1 MPTNNLS
8 RRKFIRGSA
17 LSATILATPPIFAI
31 QSKEDKPET
40 SNFKEARIISDPI
53 PLTDRWKLDL
63 SPAKWIWFPAGRTL
77 PNTFFHFRK
86 TINIAK
92 QIKKAKGWILGE
104 SRYTLFCNGQRLQFG
119 PAPADPRFSEADPV
133 DLTDYLKSGENVIG
147 ATVLFYGFG
156 DGTWPMGKP
165 GFIFKLDIEF
175 ADGSAATV
183 ASDSNWQVQLARS
196 WRPGQY
202 KRWYLRALQEDFDAV
217 FYPEGWNTPGFV
229 ADHTWLQA
237 AELRGNA
244 WQTAL
249 SAGASDYLH
258 DSGPEGETQLRART
272 IPMLVETEIKADRFV
287 EAHRLK
293 WNQDPFDYFDMLI
306 YNAYEPLN
314 DNPVLETNSEGV
326 VGKLSDGLTGLVITW
341 EMKEQVVGWPGFTID
356 APEGTVVELMVQ
368 EGHRPYSEG
377 GPALMNNH
385 FHSWTRFRCNEG
397 LNQFVTF
404 DFESVKWIQLHIHGT
419 TGIVKVGY
427 PTVLRRFYNFPH
439 QPLIKTSEPALQRLF
454 DASVNTIFNNS
465 QETIVDGMGRERQ
478 QYSGDIGHLIHSL
491 HHAFGEKKL
500 PARYLNTYSQ
510 GLTKDGFFMD
520 CWPAYDRLNRLAQRQ
535 LDLTPWGPLLDH
547 GVGFVFDTYY
557 HFIYCGHTRDME
569 EVFPRIVRFYQYLR
583 AMNDQNGLLPV
594 ENIGIPKIWID
605 HNAYQQQRH
614 KQCAFNLYVAAM
626 LKDAFAPLCEA
637 FGKTILK
644 SEAEDWSANLYAA
657 ARRKFFSP
665 SEGLFI
671 NNLPWYSEEKKLRT
685 CDRSLSHLILS
696 DFIPESERT
705 VVLNELETQPE
716 RMGLSYPPNAQ
727 WRLWALSEGGRIQT
741 VVNEFREI
749 WARMDSVILNNT
761 MSEDWHVQPDSNS
774 QWSHAACAPLYIA
787 FMNIAGIAPLAPGS
801 KKIRIWP
808 QPADLEQFSLAYH
821 TSQGP
826 VHLGWNGKTG
836 KRNLEIEI
844 PSGIEAELWLTNA
857 EKPKLDDLKKAPKA
871 GLKAWK
877 LKSGK
882 NILTL
887 LNT

>member
-217 FYPEGWNTPGFV
+217 FYPEGWNTSGFV
-229 ADHTWLQA
+229 ADHPWLQA
-237 AELRGNA
+237 AEIRGNA

-272 IPMLVETEIKADRFV
+272 IPMLVESEVKADRFV

-293 WNQDPFDYFDMLI
+293 WNQDPISYFDMLI
-306 YNAYEPLN
+306 YNAYEPL
-314 DNPVLETNSEGV
+314 DGNPVLESNADQVIAKLSGVSEGV
-326 VGKLSDGLTGLVITW
+326 VITW
-341 EMKEQVVGWPGFTID
+341 EMKEQVVGWPGFTIE
-356 APEGTVVELMVQ
+356 AHEGTVVELMVQ
-368 EGHRPYSEG
+368 EGHRPYPEG

-385 FHSWTRFRCNEG
+385 FHSWTRFRCKEG

-404 DFESVKWIQLHIHGT
+404 DFESVKWIQLHIHGPSGT
-419 TGIVKVGY
+419 VKVGY

-547 GVGFVFDTYY
+547 GVGFVFDTNY

-685 CDRSLSHLILS
+685 CDRSLAHLILS

-741 VVNEFREI
+741 VVKEFREI

-787 FMNIAGIAPLAPGS
+787 FMNIAGIAPLVPGS

-821 TSQGP
+821 TPQGP
-826 VHLGWNGKTG
+826 IHLGWNGKIG
-836 KRNLEIEI
+836 NRNLEIEM
-844 PSGIEAELWLTNA
+844 PEGVEAELWLNND
-857 EKPKLDDLKKAPKA
+857 EQPKLDDLKKAPKE

-882 NILTL
+882 NLLTL